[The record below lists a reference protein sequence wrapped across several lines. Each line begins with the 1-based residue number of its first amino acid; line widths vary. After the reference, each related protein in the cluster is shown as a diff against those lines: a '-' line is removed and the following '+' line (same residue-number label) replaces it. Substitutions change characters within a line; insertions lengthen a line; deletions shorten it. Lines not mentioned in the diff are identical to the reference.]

1 MSPYLHT
8 LEDFMTHEDFIKW
21 VKSPSDESNAYWNA
35 WFSKNPDK
43 RKVASQ
49 AREMI
54 LLLDFKQTPAPEG
67 KFLEVWE
74 RISQASEEKTP
85 VLTIVSGKSAS
96 KSPSRWPRHWY
107 FKIAASI
114 VFCLTAAGLFTVYK
128 RFSTVTIAT
137 AYGESRT
144 LFLPDGTKVTLNS
157 NSRLSY
163 RREDFSEHQREVWL
177 DGQAF
182 FAVTHKTNDENFR
195 VHTAELQVEVLGTRF
210 DVNSRRGRSK
220 VVLEE
225 GQVKLDIQ
233 YPSREQQTVMMKPG
247 DLVEVSEGSHN
258 ITHQVVDPKDY
269 LQWRNNRIEFVGSEL
284 GEIAHWLEDNYGYT
298 VVFSDTSL
306 VNHKFTGSCSTDDMQ
321 ELMQK
326 LSRVFNLDIQQ
337 EGTQITIKKQ

>member
-8 LEDFMTHEDFIKW
+8 LEDFMAHEDFIKW
-21 VKSPSDESNAYWNA
+21 VKSPTEESNALWNA
-35 WFSKNPDK
+35 WLSKNPDK
-43 RKVASQ
+43 RKAANQ

-54 LLLDFKQTPAPEG
+54 LLLDFKQIPAPEG

-74 RISQASEEKTP
+74 RISQASEEKTS
-85 VLTIVSGKSAS
+85 VLTVVSDRRVSAS
-96 KSPSRWPRHWY
+96 RPQWQRHWY
-107 FKIAASI
+107 LKVAAA
-114 VFCLTAAGLFTVYK
+114 VMFCLTAAGLFTVYK

-182 FAVTHKTNDENFR
+182 FAVTHKPNDENFR

-233 YPSREQQTVMMKPG
+233 YPSREPQTVMMKPG
-247 DLVEVSEGSHN
+247 DLVEVSEGTHN
-258 ITHQVVDPKDY
+258 ITHQEVDPKDY
-269 LQWRNNRIEFVGSEL
+269 LSWRNNRIEFAGSEL
-284 GEIAHWLEDNYGYT
+284 SEIAHWLEDNYGYT
-298 VVFSDTSL
+298 VVFSDAGL
-306 VNHKFTGSCSTDDMQ
+306 KDHKFTGSCSTDDMQ
-321 ELMQK
+321 ELLQK